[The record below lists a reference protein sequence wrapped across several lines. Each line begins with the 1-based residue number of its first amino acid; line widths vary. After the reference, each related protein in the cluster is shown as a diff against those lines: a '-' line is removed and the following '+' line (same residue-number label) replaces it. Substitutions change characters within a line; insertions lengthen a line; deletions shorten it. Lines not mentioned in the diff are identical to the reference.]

1 MFLLLAFYNFLKP
14 NERLTMNVDS
24 DIRDGFICLY

>member
-14 NERLTMNVDS
+14 NERLTLNVDS
-24 DIRDGFICLY
+24 DIRDDFMS